1 VEIDPHEQ
9 DNSGQSNAASVRAEG
24 IVAAGPS
31 PRPAQVLSLD
41 VPCDSAA
48 PAVVRAALGQIEGL
62 GSALGD
68 VLLVASELVTNA
80 VVHSGGSAADVLT
93 VTATLRRAH
102 LLISVHDPGLSGQSA
117 QTRPRDDS
125 QPHGLG
131 LRIVEQ
137 LASEWGAEDGRGYRV
152 WAELALPA

>member
-1 VEIDPHEQ
+1 VEIERHEQ
-9 DNSGQSNAASVRAEG
+9 DNSGQPGAATRGAARSVAS
-24 IVAAGPS
+24 GPS
-31 PRPAQVLSLD
+31 ARPAQVLSLG
-41 VPCDSAA
+41 VPCDSTA
-48 PAVVRAALGQIEGL
+48 PAVVRAALGRIEGL
-62 GSALGD
+62 GSAIGD

-93 VTATLRRAH
+93 VTATVRRGE
-102 LLISVHDPGLSGQSA
+102 LLISVEDPGRSGQSA

-137 LASEWGAEDGRGYRV
+137 LASDWGAEHGPGYRV
-152 WAELALPA
+152 WAELALPD